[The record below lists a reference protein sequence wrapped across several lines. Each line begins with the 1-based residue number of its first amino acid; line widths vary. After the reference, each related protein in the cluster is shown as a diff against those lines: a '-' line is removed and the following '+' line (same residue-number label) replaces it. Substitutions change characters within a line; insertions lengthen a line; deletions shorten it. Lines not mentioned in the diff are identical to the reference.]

1 MRTAMNILNAG
12 TTVIKKYWYLFT
24 LALIVILS
32 FALNFFAI
40 SEIGFGNAYYA
51 AAIKSMSQSFHNFF
65 YVAFDPAG
73 MVSIDK
79 PPLALWIQTVFVL
92 FFGYHGWAMLL
103 PQVLAGTGSCIM
115 MYVLTSKHFGR
126 PAGLISALVMAI
138 TPAVVVAS
146 RNNTMDMQLIFF
158 LLVATW
164 FLFKA
169 IEKTKSRYVFLC
181 ALFIGLAF
189 NIKMLQAFMILP
201 AVVLV
206 YLFFSKEKVLKRIIN
221 AFVSLAIIIV
231 VSFAWVIAVDLTP
244 TTERPYVD
252 SSTNNTVME
261 LIIGHN
267 GMERLY
273 GQGGGT
279 GIMGGN
285 MGRGDGRAM
294 PNGTGTNQPP
304 SIPNNQGGNGNG
316 FTQPNGTDG
325 ANGTTSANG
334 TDVKTR
340 TDGNRT
346 MPQGGF
352 QNGAGF
358 GGGGQGGV
366 AGNEIG
372 TAGVL
377 RLWSSSLYGQA
388 SWLIILA
395 LFCIVAKLRKFSF
408 KNTTKQATF
417 VYWGVWLA
425 TMCVFFSFAGFYHRY
440 YLCMFAPGLAGV
452 IGPGF
457 VEMVKA
463 FKEKQKFKQYL
474 LQISLIAT
482 FIVEIIYVMS
492 YSQLRSW
499 LAPIMIVFFVLS
511 IALMGVYYARPKKFI
526 TNIVT
531 ICMIVSL
538 LVAPLYWSLTVSIY
552 SSQNSTMP
560 YAGPELASTKE
571 IKGMTPNQEN
581 LTEGDGNTNSLEK
594 YLVANYKSES
604 FLVISQHANDVAQF
618 IVDTGLPAVAYGGFL
633 GSDNSMTVDQ
643 LKELVAAGKVT
654 YFLVSSGGG
663 AGGGSSNSDINTY
676 VISNATL
683 ISPSEYQLT
692 ATDTNSTAQEGKR
705 GSSSSLYLFK

>member
-1 MRTAMNILNAG
+1 MKALASATLI
-12 TTVIKKYWYLFT
+12 IKKYWYLFT
-24 LALIVILS
+24 LALIAVLS
-32 FALNFFAI
+32 FGLNFYAI

-65 YVAFDPAG
+65 YVSFDPAG
-73 MVSIDK
+73 MVSVDK
-79 PPLALWIQTVFVL
+79 PPLALWIQTIFVL
-92 FFGYHGWAMLL
+92 IFGFHGWAMLL
-103 PQVLAGTGSCIM
+103 PQALAGTGSCIM

-126 PAGLISALVMAI
+126 PAGLISALVVAL
-138 TPAVVVAS
+138 TPAVVVVS
-146 RNNTMDMQLIFF
+146 RNNTMDMQLVFF

-169 IEKTKSRYVFLC
+169 IEKTKSWYVFLC
-181 ALFIGLAF
+181 ALFMGLAF
-189 NIKMLQAFMILP
+189 NVKMLQAFMILP
-201 AVVLV
+201 AIVLV
-206 YLFFSKEKVLKRIIN
+206 YLIFSKKKVLKRIIN
-221 AFVSLAIIIV
+221 AVVSLVILVV

-244 TTERPYVD
+244 TSKRPYVD

-273 GQGGGT
+273 GQGVG
-279 GIMGGN
+279 GGN
-285 MGRGDGRAM
+285 RASGNIFNWKKSSMPDGA
-294 PNGTGTNQPP
+294 NHPP
-304 SIPNNQGGNGNG
+304 SMPNNQGGNGVAPSDG
-316 FTQPNGTDG
+316 TAPTDG
-325 ANGTTSANG
+325 AAP
-334 TDVKTR
+334 TDGKNPTH
-340 TDGNRT
+340 GNRT

-358 GGGGQGGV
+358 GGDQRGGQGGV

-388 SWLIILA
+388 SWLIVFA
-395 LFCIVAKLRKFSF
+395 LFCIVANLRRFSF
-408 KNTTKQATF
+408 KNTTTKQSVFA
-417 VYWGVWLA
+417 YWGIWLA

-440 YLCMFAPGLAGV
+440 YLCMFAPGLAGI

-457 VEMVKA
+457 IEMLKS

-474 LQISLIAT
+474 LPISLIST
-482 FIVEIIYVMS
+482 SIVEVIYVMN

-499 LAPIMIVFFVLS
+499 LAPIMIVFAFFS
-511 IALMGVYYARPKKFI
+511 IVLMGVYYTKSKRFI
-526 TNIVT
+526 ANIASVC
-531 ICMIVSL
+531 ILISL
-538 LVAPLYWSLTVSIY
+538 LVAPLYWSLTVSMY
-552 SSQNSTMP
+552 PSQNSTMP

-581 LTEGDGNTNSLEK
+581 LKDGDENTNSLEK
-594 YLVANYKSES
+594 YLVANYKSGS
-604 FLVISQHANDVAQF
+604 FLVISQRANDVAQF

-654 YFLVSSGGG
+654 YFLVSN
-663 AGGGSSNSDINTY
+663 GGGSSNSEMNAY
-676 VISNATL
+676 VESNATL
-683 ISPSEYQLT
+683 ISPSEYQST
-692 ATDTNSTAQEGKR
+692 STDANANGYR
-705 GSSSSLYLFK
+705 GGSNSSLYLFK